1 MINSGLMSSNSD
13 CWETPQEL
21 FDELNQKYNF
31 DVDVCALP
39 ENAKCTNYFTPEID
53 GLKQEWIGTCWMNP
67 PYGREIGKWMK
78 KAYESSLNGA
88 KVVCL
93 VPARTDTAWW
103 HDYAV
108 NGEIEFIRGRLKF
121 GDSKNSAPFPS
132 AIVVFGG
139 ELSKS
144 AKYYYDNEVIMD
156 LVPALAINLKDFD
169 AHDILSG
176 KLWRISEKIDGVRRL
191 FFKDKQGRVSCYSR
205 TGKRDLW
212 LGHITSYL
220 EDPWFP
226 SNIVYDTELVDTNLY
241 FSNEESFIL
250 RSETSS
256 KASQQFPD
264 NKLDLSA
271 ICFDIFGLDG
281 DLTKG
286 EDREILLTKLF
297 GRSALR
303 GPIFKVPV
311 YGILDGADTK
321 SLTYLMDGVKA
332 RKREGLML
340 MNLDTP
346 YIPGRSSELVKVK
359 RAEEFIGRVIDM
371 EYGEAGTKIEG
382 GISALIC
389 EVQGCTVPV
398 RVGSGLTNAERQYF
412 VENPPIGELVEID
425 AFSRSRDK
433 HGNVSLSMPIFK
445 SLVAKKGI

>member
-1 MINSGLMSSNSD
+1 
-13 CWETPQEL
+13 
-21 FDELNQKYNF
+21 
-31 DVDVCALP
+31 
-39 ENAKCTNYFTPEID
+39 
-53 GLKQEWIGTCWMNP
+53 
-67 PYGREIGKWMK
+67 
-78 KAYESSLNGA
+78 
-88 KVVCL
+88 
-93 VPARTDTAWW
+93 
-103 HDYAV
+103 
-108 NGEIEFIRGRLKF
+108 
-121 GDSKNSAPFPS
+121 
-132 AIVVFGG
+132 
-139 ELSKS
+139 
-144 AKYYYDNEVIMD
+144 MD
-156 LVPALAINLKDFD
+156 LIPALAINLKDFD
-169 AHDILSG
+169 ANSILSG

-241 FSNEESFIL
+241 FSNKESFIL

-286 EDREILLTKLF
+286 EDREVLLTKLF

-311 YGILDGADTK
+311 YGMLDGADTAT
-321 SLTYLMDGVKA
+321 LAYLMDSVKV

-340 MNLDTP
+340 MNLDAP

-371 EYGEAGTKIEG
+371 EYAANGTKIEG
-382 GISALIC
+382 GVAALIC
-389 EVQGCTVPV
+389 EVSGCTVPV
-398 RVGSGLTNAERQYF
+398 RVGSGFTHIERQNF
-412 VENPPIGELVEID
+412 VSNPPIGKLIEID

-433 HGNVSLSMPIFK
+433 HGNISLSMPIFK
-445 SLVAKKGI
+445 SIMKEGA

>member
-1 MINSGLMSSNSD
+1 
-13 CWETPQEL
+13 
-21 FDELNQKYNF
+21 
-31 DVDVCALP
+31 
-39 ENAKCTNYFTPEID
+39 
-53 GLKQEWIGTCWMNP
+53 
-67 PYGREIGKWMK
+67 
-78 KAYESSLNGA
+78 
-88 KVVCL
+88 
-93 VPARTDTAWW
+93 
-103 HDYAV
+103 
-108 NGEIEFIRGRLKF
+108 
-121 GDSKNSAPFPS
+121 
-132 AIVVFGG
+132 
-139 ELSKS
+139 
-144 AKYYYDNEVIMD
+144 MD
-156 LVPALAINLKDFD
+156 LIPALAINLKDFD
-169 AHDILSG
+169 ANSILSG

-220 EDPWFP
+220 EDPRFP

-250 RSETSS
+250 RSETTG
-256 KASQQFPD
+256 KASQQYPD
-264 NKLDLSA
+264 NKKDLSA
-271 ICFDIFGLDG
+271 ICFDIFNLDG
-281 DLTKG
+281 DLTRG
-286 EDREILLTKLF
+286 EDRNALLTKLF
-297 GRSALR
+297 GRSPLR

-321 SLTYLMDGVKA
+321 SLMYLMDSVRA

-445 SLVAKKGI
+445 SLVTKKGI